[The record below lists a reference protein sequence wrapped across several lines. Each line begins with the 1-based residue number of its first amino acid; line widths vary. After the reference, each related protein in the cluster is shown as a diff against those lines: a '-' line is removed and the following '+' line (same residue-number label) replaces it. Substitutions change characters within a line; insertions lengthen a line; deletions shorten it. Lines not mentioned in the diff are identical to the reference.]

1 MPFRNAFEC
10 LWCGTPW
17 STRGPDDLEGFAQLC
32 PDCIGRAG
40 DNGFLRFR
48 LKAALDERARTMA
61 HAGPASASSAVASA
75 SSAASRPVASASS
88 WPVSSAPG
96 PVVEASSSGPST
108 PGEAR
113 DELSTEMIAYYEA
126 RAGEYDDWYLRRGRY
141 ARGPVHDQAWAAELD
156 VATLW
161 LDGLAWSGE
170 IVELAAGTGW
180 WSPLLASK
188 GELSIYDAAE
198 APLDRARDR
207 LLAHRLRAHIHVRDA
222 WLEPDRAVDGLFCG
236 FWLSHVPRARLAEFL
251 GLARRWLKPGGTFA
265 FIDSRPDPQ
274 SGADDQPVTPSAE
287 TDLGLDRRRIADG
300 REFRVVKVQY
310 EPAELLAALHA
321 AGFASSEVAATP
333 RFFLLG
339 HATA

>member
-10 LWCGTPW
+10 LWCGASW
-17 STRGPDDLEGFAQLC
+17 ATRGSDDLEGFAQLC

-61 HAGPASASSAVASA
+61 R
-75 SSAASRPVASASS
+75 AAAWRPVAA
-88 WPVSSAPG
+88 PVGAGRRRTRRATSTLGPDRPRRPG
-96 PVVEASSSGPST
+96 RV
-108 PGEAR
+108 
-113 DELSTEMIAYYEA
+113 STEMIAYYQA

-141 ARGPVHDQAWAAELD
+141 DRGPVHDQAWAAELD

-207 LLAHRLRAHIHVRDA
+207 LLAHRLRAHIHLRDA

-236 FWLSHVPRARLAEFL
+236 FWLSHVRRARLVEFL
-251 GLARRWLKPGGTFA
+251 ALARRWLRPGGMFA
-265 FIDSRPDPQ
+265 FVDSRPDPE
-274 SGADDQPVTPSAE
+274 SGAADQPE
-287 TDLGLDRRRIADG
+287 TTATESDLELDRRRLADG
-300 REFRVVKVQY
+300 REFQVVKVHY
-310 EPAELLAALHA
+310 DPPELHAALLA
-321 AGFASSEVAATP
+321 AGFASAEITATP

-339 HATA
+339 HAIA

>member
-1 MPFRNAFEC
+1 MPFRDAFEC
-10 LWCGTPW
+10 LWCGAAW

-32 PDCIGRAG
+32 PDCVGRAG

-48 LKAALDERARTMA
+48 LKAALDERARAMA
-61 HAGPASASSAVASA
+61 HAGHAQPSE
-75 SSAASRPVASASS
+75 PVES
-88 WPVSSAPG
+88 VSSTPSRVVAPG
-96 PVVEASSSGPST
+96 
-108 PGEAR
+108 
-113 DELSTEMIAYYEA
+113 ELATEMIAYYQA

-141 ARGPVHDQAWAAELD
+141 ERGPVHDQAWVAELD

-161 LDGLAWSGE
+161 LDSLGWSGE

-180 WSPLLASK
+180 WSPLLATK

-251 GLARRWLKPGGTFA
+251 ALTRRWLRPGGMLA
-265 FIDSRPDPQ
+265 FIDSRSDSE
-274 SGADDQPVTPSAE
+274 SGALDQPGTSAAE
-287 TDLGLDRRRIADG
+287 PAPELDRRRLADG
-300 REFRVVKVQY
+300 REFRVVKVYY
-310 EPAELLAALHA
+310 EPDELRDALLAS
-321 AGFASSEVAATP
+321 GFASAEVTATP

-339 HATA
+339 RATA

>member
-1 MPFRNAFEC
+1 MAFRNTFEC
-10 LWCGTPW
+10 LWCGAPW

-48 LKAALDERARTMA
+48 LKTALDERSRTMA
-61 HAGPASASSAVASA
+61 SASPVSASAVGLT
-75 SSAASRPVASASS
+75 AALVEAAL
-88 WPVSSAPG
+88 SAP
-96 PVVEASSSGPST
+96 VVAL
-108 PGEAR
+108 
-113 DELSTEMIAYYEA
+113 DEISTEMVAYYQA

-141 ARGPVHDQAWAAELD
+141 ARGPVHDQAWEAELD

-161 LDGLAWSGE
+161 LDRLAWSGE

-198 APLDRARDR
+198 TPLDRARDR

-251 GLARRWLKPGGTFA
+251 ALARRWLRPGGTFA
-265 FIDSRPDPQ
+265 FVDSRPDPQ
-274 SGADDQPVTPSAE
+274 SGADDQPLTPAAE
-287 TDLGLDRRRIADG
+287 SDVGLDRRRLADG
-300 REFRVVKVQY
+300 REFRIVKVHY
-310 EPAELLAALHA
+310 GAAELDAALRA
-321 AGFASSEVAATP
+321 AGFTSAEVTATP
-333 RFFLLG
+333 RFFVLG